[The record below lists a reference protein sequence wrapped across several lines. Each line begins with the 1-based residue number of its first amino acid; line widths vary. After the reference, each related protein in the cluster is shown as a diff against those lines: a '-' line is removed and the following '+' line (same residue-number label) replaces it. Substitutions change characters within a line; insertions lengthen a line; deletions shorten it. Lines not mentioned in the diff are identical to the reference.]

1 MAFGN
6 TSDTLGPA
14 FAGYTIGAILF
25 GVTLLQAYHYFM
37 TNSGNRYQMISVI
50 IILVLD
56 TLHFA
61 FAIHM
66 LFNFLLAISGNPHHV
81 PWVIWSLKVVLL
93 QSLVF
98 FVLYVQ
104 GMYLHKM
111 WMYINKNRDGPS
123 LLSSR
128 FRRWLKA
135 YVVLLAVL
143 AVGVG
148 VLFLVE
154 LQKINDISNFSMEFT
169 YVIYVGFGTAC
180 LVDLGIAVA
189 MCLMLYKSSG
199 GITRKSNLIVTK
211 LIQYIVG
218 TGLLTSLGALM
229 CMVLYIAKPISLL
242 YLGVEYSMT
251 RLYAISILAH
261 YNSQNRLR
269 EQWNEPAEVKGKSLL
284 YFNDPEKFAQTG
296 QSSDLET
303 RSEGYYGRSGGRAGH
318 RRRTSSLPPDTP
330 ESWQR
335 PLSRNKERRYI
346 FHEHEETLVQQSP
359 HFGRRS
365 ASPPARKQC
374 YSLGRDTS
382 SETEL

>member
-1 MAFGN
+1 
-6 TSDTLGPA
+6 
-14 FAGYTIGAILF
+14 
-25 GVTLLQAYHYFM
+25 
-37 TNSGNRYQMISVI
+37 
-50 IILVLD
+50 
-56 TLHFA
+56 
-61 FAIHM
+61 M

-81 PWVIWSLKVVLL
+81 PWVIWSLKAMGSV
-93 QSLVF
+93 QVF

-143 AVGVG
+143 AVGKNPVTDRRIPKLTICSYSRCW
-148 VLFLVE
+148 LFLVE

-365 ASPPARKQC
+365 ASPPARK
-374 YSLGRDTS
+374 
-382 SETEL
+382 